1 MISYCPKC
9 INPSGQGTISIS
21 GYPMYCEKHIDK
33 TLPTITIIQNNLVDE
48 ATLREQIAGEIEA
61 RKLSVIEQSKIGVQP
76 EDADFYR
83 KIFERAFNDAAAIAR
98 GNHVNLPLG

>member
-1 MISYCPKC
+1 MIIYCPKC

-48 ATLREQIAGEIEA
+48 ATLREQIARGILEIG
-61 RKLSVIEQSKIGVQP
+61 IP
-76 EDADFYR
+76 ELPQGHEDNPTFIAIR
-83 KIFERAFNDAAAIAR
+83 TAQEVMRLRAAAIAR
-98 GNHVNLPLG
+98 GK